1 MRTVDARLR
10 RPVPSS
16 DCFCASSSS
25 EGSVGGVV
33 VVVVVVDDSDDSVF
47 SEPCD
52 ESEEPP
58 KLVFVTDSERT
69 RGSSGTGLSGCE
81 VDDMGTLPDC
91 EGRWAWY
98 VVGLEAAAFGDSAVW
113 GRTACTR

>member
-16 DCFCASSSS
+16 DCFCESSSS

-33 VVVVVVDDSDDSVF
+33 VVVVDDGSDDSVF
-47 SEPCD
+47 PEPCD

-81 VDDMGTLPDC
+81 VDDMGTFPDC
-91 EGRWAWY
+91 EGR
-98 VVGLEAAAFGDSAVW
+98 
-113 GRTACTR
+113 